1 MIRGV
6 SCLLALCLL
15 IGCQGAPVATVETSP
30 TVSTKVDETGLVVL
44 HWRSR
49 DNREEM
55 TALINAIE
63 TTIPPSV
70 HGEDAFRRDG
80 FRILKLTPEQL
91 DEVRTVVGEDTPLSR
106 TWHGEAMT
114 WRDLLVTRVEAG
126 AIAMENGRARRMP
139 SGFVGLAGRA
149 WSVPT
154 IDGAG
159 VHVQLVPHLVRQRP
173 TAEPIRP
180 GALRGVALADPV
192 EATLGPDDAL
202 LVISVAGLLPTI
214 SRDAPIAEEPPV
226 ATFSSGP
233 ETAMPPTVAEL
244 LLDELPARTR
254 GILVLQGRPHPSMQ
268 PTRIEQ
274 P

>member
-6 SCLLALCLL
+6 PCLLMLCLL
-15 IGCQGAPVATVETSP
+15 LGCQGAPVATVDTTP

-44 HWRSR
+44 HWRAR
-49 DNREEM
+49 NNHAQM
-55 TALINAIE
+55 TAAIEAIE
-63 TTIPPSV
+63 TAAPPPE

-80 FRILKLTPEQL
+80 FRILKLTSEQL
-91 DEVRTVVGEDTPLSR
+91 ERIRAVVGEDTPLSR

-114 WRDLLVTRVEAG
+114 WRDLLITRVETG
-126 AIAMENGRARRMP
+126 AIAMENGRARRLP
-139 SGFVGLAGRA
+139 TGFVGLAGRA
-149 WSVPT
+149 WSLPT

-173 TAEPIRP
+173 TSEPIRP
-180 GALRGVALADPV
+180 GALRGAALSEPV
-192 EATLGPDDAL
+192 EATLGPDEAL
-202 LVISVAGLLPTI
+202 LVISVAGLLPSTN
-214 SRDAPIAEEPPV
+214 DEPVADEPPV

-268 PTRIEQ
+268 PSRTQQ